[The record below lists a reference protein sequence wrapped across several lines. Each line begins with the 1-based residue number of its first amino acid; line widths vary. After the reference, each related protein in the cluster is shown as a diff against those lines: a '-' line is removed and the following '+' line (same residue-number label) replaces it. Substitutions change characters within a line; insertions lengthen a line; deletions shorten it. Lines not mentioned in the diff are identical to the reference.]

1 MRDMGKIPNAVE
13 VFRTATL
20 AGSALV
26 TLQLTLFKQVKA
38 DQPCV
43 FCIATKGFHY
53 LGNGL
58 IALLLNVLQNPF
70 GQPF

>member
-13 VFRTATL
+13 VFGTATL
-20 AGSALV
+20 AGYALV

-43 FCIATKGFHY
+43 FCIATKSRHH
-53 LGNGL
+53 LVDGL
-58 IALLLNVLQNPF
+58 IAVLLNVLQNPF